1 MPKQN
6 AQNDLNLPLYNIKA
20 ISRLVGLPAVTLRAW
35 ERRYGLPVPSRGQ
48 QGYRLYSDYDLRTL
62 LWLKSQQDIGLNI
75 SRAVEQ
81 LYDLRIK
88 GNDPALD
95 PIPSTQP
102 ASLAHFSR
110 RLIEALERF
119 DEVAASSTLR
129 LAFSIFS
136 IDQVLVE
143 VIQPALVD
151 LGEKWHQ
158 GDLPIAV
165 EHFAS
170 QFCIQHLMSMLSTA
184 VYPSHRGV
192 ILAACAPGEMHQI
205 GLLML
210 VVMLRWRGW
219 EVKYLGPDL
228 ALDRLDQV
236 IRLVKP
242 HMLLFS
248 ATRTETAKA
257 LEDLSFIFETIPRPA
272 PRLILGGQAF
282 RDVHLPASL
291 PATILALPPTEAVS
305 AIEHILLTPEANLS

>member
-1 MPKQN
+1 MEKQKVE
-6 AQNDLNLPLYNIKA
+6 NDLNLPLYNIKA

-62 LWLKSQQDIGLNI
+62 LWLKTQQDTGMNI

-81 LYDLRIK
+81 LYGLRTK
-88 GNDPALD
+88 GNDPAFA
-95 PIPSTQP
+95 PIPSNQP
-102 ASLAHFSR
+102 ASLVHFSR
-110 RLIEALERF
+110 LLIQALEQF
-119 DEVAASSTLR
+119 DEVAASGTLR
-129 LAFSIFS
+129 LAFSIYS

-151 LGEKWHQ
+151 LGDKWHR

-184 VYPSHRGV
+184 IYPSHPGV

-228 ALDRLDQV
+228 ALDGLDQV
-236 IRLVKP
+236 IRMLKP
-242 HMLLFS
+242 RLLLFS
-248 ATRTETAKA
+248 ATRLETAKA
-257 LEDLSFIFETIPRPA
+257 LEGLSFILENSTQPA

-282 RDVHLPASL
+282 RDVHLPPSL
-291 PATILALPPTEAVS
+291 SATVLALPPIEVVS
-305 AIEHILLTPEANLS
+305 AIERILLTPESNLS